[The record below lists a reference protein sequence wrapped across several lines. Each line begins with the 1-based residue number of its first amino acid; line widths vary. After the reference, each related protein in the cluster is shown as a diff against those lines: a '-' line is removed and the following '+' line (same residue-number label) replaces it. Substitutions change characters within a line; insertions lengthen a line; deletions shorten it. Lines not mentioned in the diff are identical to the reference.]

1 MNRKQLI
8 TLLVLVVLIGGLGL
22 FLKRRQESSWT
33 QTGQGVGQ
41 KLLGDFD
48 VNSVMTIRIRQ
59 HTNELNLS
67 KKNEAWVVRE
77 RKDYPANFTEISE
90 ALRKLGEMK
99 VVQTVKA
106 GSSQRPRLELTEP
119 GKGTNS
125 GTMVELKDSAQKPI
139 KTFLLGKKH
148 MRQGGGTSPFGDDAG
163 FPDGRYVLVGNADTV
178 AVVSDPLSNLET
190 KPEQWLDKEF
200 FKIERVK
207 AVSLVSTNAT
217 NSWKISR
224 ETETNDWTL
233 AEAKPGEQL
242 DANKASS
249 VANAFSHPSFNDVL
263 SSATPEQT
271 GMDKPTTVTLATLD
285 GPVYTVRVGSRTNE
299 ENYFIAVKVTGETA
313 KARTAGKDEKPE
325 EKEKFD
331 KEFKEKTRQIEERI
345 RQEKKF
351 EDWIYIVPKW
361 NVDSLLKIRSELMAE
376 KKEEPKKAETGTSDS
391 SAPPPPTLL
400 PAPKP
405 GSPPAAPPKESA
417 VPATGAS
424 EKKPD
429 TAPAPKPA
437 PDK

>member
-33 QTGQGVGQ
+33 QPGQGVGQ

-48 VNSVMTIRIRQ
+48 LNAVTAIRIRQ
-59 HTNELNLS
+59 HTNELNLA

-106 GSSQRPRLELTEP
+106 GPSQRPRLELTEP

-125 GTMVELKDSAQKPI
+125 GTLVELKDSGQKPL

-148 MRQGGGTSPFGDDAG
+148 MRQGGGASPFGDDAG

-190 KPEQWLDKEF
+190 KPENWLDKDF
-200 FKIERVK
+200 LKIERVK

-217 NSWKISR
+217 NSWRISR
-224 ETETNDWTL
+224 ETETNDWVL
-233 AEAKPGEQL
+233 VDAKPGEQL
-242 DANKASS
+242 DASKASG

-263 SSATPEQT
+263 ASATPEQT
-271 GMDKPTTVTLATLD
+271 GMDKPTTVTLETLD
-285 GPVYTVRVGSRTNE
+285 RPIYTVRVGSRTND
-299 ENYFIAVKVTGETA
+299 ENYFVAVKVAGEAA
-313 KARTAGKDEKPE
+313 KTRVAGKDEKPE
-325 EKEKFD
+325 EKDKLD

-345 RQEKKF
+345 RQEKRF
-351 EDWIYIVPKW
+351 EDWIYVVPKW
-361 NVDSLLKIRSELMAE
+361 NVDSLLKSRSELMAE
-376 KKEEPKKAETGTSDS
+376 KKEEPKKTENGTPDNSTT
-391 SAPPPPTLL
+391 PPPTIL
-400 PAPKP
+400 PGPKP
-405 GSPPAAPPKESA
+405 ANPSATTPKPAAAQGPD
-417 VPATGAS
+417 AS
-424 EKKPD
+424 EKKPE
-429 TAPAPKPA
+429 TVPAPKPA
-437 PDK
+437 SDK